1 MSNIDE
7 IALNV
12 VKAIAEIDP
21 DKLPGGRTQA
31 VAQAQ
36 ILVRDA
42 ISGEIE
48 ALKASNRDLQ
58 NWFDDARATAE
69 QAQARVAELE
79 TVLRD
84 LLNDCI
90 NFDGGKLTD
99 RILKEASSTIET
111 DHSEAFVLRKQA
123 EAFESAA
130 KRLSKNKAE
139 WSWQAQQEM
148 LHNATS
154 YRQQADELEQPND

>member
-1 MSNIDE
+1 MSDIDE

-48 ALKASNRDLQ
+48 ALKAANRDLQ

-79 TVLRD
+79 AEAEWLIAT
-84 LLNDCI
+84 
-90 NFDGGKLTD
+90 GSKLT
-99 RILKEASSTIET
+99 RAKI
-111 DHSEAFVLRKQA
+111 LRKQA
-123 EAFESAA
+123 QAVDAFADTQIRCKPPA
-130 KRLSKNKAE
+130 RAYAQRL
-139 WSWQAQQEM
+139 
-148 LHNATS
+148 
-154 YRQQADELEQPND
+154 RQQAGKAGKAGGGQCL

>member
-36 ILVRDA
+36 VMVRDA

-48 ALKASNRDLQ
+48 ALKAANRDLQ
-58 NWFDDARATAE
+58 DWFDDARATAE

-79 TVLRD
+79 AESLQAVANKVCGELPEGWV
-84 LLNDCI
+84 I
-90 NFDGGKLTD
+90 NLCMENGAAWV
-99 RILKEASSTIET
+99 EAIKPSGYTIEIDGADLT
-111 DHSEAFVLRKQA
+111 LENQVMEALNQA
-123 EAFESAA
+123 S
-130 KRLSKNKAE
+130 
-139 WSWQAQQEM
+139 
-148 LHNATS
+148 
-154 YRQQADELEQPND
+154 ELEAGGER